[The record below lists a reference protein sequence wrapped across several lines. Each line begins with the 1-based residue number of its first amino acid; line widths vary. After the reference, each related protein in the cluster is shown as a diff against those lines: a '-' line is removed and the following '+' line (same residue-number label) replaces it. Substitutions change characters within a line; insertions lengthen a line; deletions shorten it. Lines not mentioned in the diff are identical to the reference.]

1 VWEPLIAIADV
12 AGGHWPATARAAA
25 SHFVGQAVGTGISV
39 GTRLLADIRS
49 LFARHGTDRMA
60 TTDIIGRLLDDEE
73 ASWAD
78 LDGRPLDARRLA
90 REMSRYTVRPTTVR
104 IGGQITKGYQA
115 GGTNGLADAWTRYLP
130 PPVTDDAPTE
140 APPGA
145 VTAVTAVTSQ
155 VRGVTAKS
163 DVTATSVTPPVE
175 PPPPDPAEPGDVTA
189 TAVTPKSA
197 VTGLT
202 RHVTDVTAVTATD
215 GGA

>member
-1 VWEPLIAIADV
+1 VGTADRDRRRGRR
-12 AGGHWPATARAAA
+12 ALAATARAAA
-25 SHFVGQAVGTGISV
+25 SHFVGQAVSTGISV

-49 LFARHGTDRMA
+49 LFTRHDTDRM
-60 TTDIIGRLLDDEE
+60 TTVDIIGRLLDDDE
-73 ASWAD
+73 AGWAD
-78 LDGRPLDARRLA
+78 LDPRPLDARRLA
-90 REMSRYTVRPTTVR
+90 KEMSRYQVRPGTIRV
-104 IGGQITKGYQA
+104 GGQLAKGYQA
-115 GGTNGLADAWTRYLP
+115 GGAAGLADAWTRYLP
-130 PPVTDDAPTE
+130 PVTDDDPTD

-145 VTAVTAVTSQ
+145 VTSVTSQ

-175 PPPPDPAEPGDVTA
+175 PPPAAPPEPGDVTA

-202 RHVTDVTAVTATD
+202 RHVTDVTDVTATD

>member
-1 VWEPLIAIADV
+1 
-12 AGGHWPATARAAA
+12 
-25 SHFVGQAVGTGISV
+25 
-39 GTRLLADIRS
+39 
-49 LFARHGTDRMA
+49 MA

-90 REMSRYTVRPTTVR
+90 REMSRYTVRPTAVR

-115 GGTNGLADAWTRYLP
+115 GGANGLADAWTRYLP
-130 PPVTDDAPTE
+130 PPVTDDAPTA

-175 PPPPDPAEPGDVTA
+175 PPPAAPPEPGDVTA
-189 TAVTPKSA
+189 TAVTPKTA

-202 RHVTDVTAVTATD
+202 RHVTDVTAVTDTD
-215 GGA
+215 GSDH